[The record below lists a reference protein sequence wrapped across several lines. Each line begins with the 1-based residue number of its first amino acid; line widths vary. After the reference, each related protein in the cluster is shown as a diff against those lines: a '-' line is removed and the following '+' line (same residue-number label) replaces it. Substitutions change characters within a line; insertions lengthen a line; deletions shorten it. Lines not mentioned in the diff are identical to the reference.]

1 MYPNYLGNSALFI
14 GTLLRIVQ
22 FEDGLY
28 FFHFVKGGI
37 SFRYSTTNI
46 SKNSYIENSKLLG
59 LKVQDSYGR
68 TIDYVRIA
76 VTDRCN
82 LRCFYC
88 MPANGMP
95 YEPKAHLL
103 NYEEITRLLAVLGD
117 LGFSKVRFTGGEP
130 FLRKDF
136 MQLLERTSQLD
147 AFESIH
153 ITSNGTLLQ
162 KHIPKLKELR
172 IRKINLSIDSLD
184 KDRFHKIT
192 RRDDFEKVM
201 QTLYLLLENDFQVK
215 LNAVIMKGINTQDI
229 VPLAS
234 LAKEHPVNVRFIEE
248 MPFNGGYKENLEMY
262 SARDITADL
271 KANFGTLEPIAG
283 NHGDTAN
290 LFSIPGFKGNVG
302 VIAAFSRTFCNTCN
316 RLRISSKGEIKSCLY
331 DDGVFNIRDY
341 MRSGVTD
348 MQLADKFRE
357 IIRLKPKDGFEA
369 EALRKYPKKGMQ
381 SMSSIGG

>member
-136 MQLLERTSQLD
+136 MQLKESTNKLD
-147 AFESIH
+147 DIETIQ
-153 ITSNGTLLQ
+153 INSNGT
-162 KHIPKLKELR
+162 
-172 IRKINLSIDSLD
+172 
-184 KDRFHKIT
+184 
-192 RRDDFEKVM
+192 
-201 QTLYLLLENDFQVK
+201 
-215 LNAVIMKGINTQDI
+215 
-229 VPLAS
+229 
-234 LAKEHPVNVRFIEE
+234 
-248 MPFNGGYKENLEMY
+248 
-262 SARDITADL
+262 
-271 KANFGTLEPIAG
+271 
-283 NHGDTAN
+283 
-290 LFSIPGFKGNVG
+290 
-302 VIAAFSRTFCNTCN
+302 
-316 RLRISSKGEIKSCLY
+316 
-331 DDGVFNIRDY
+331 
-341 MRSGVTD
+341 
-348 MQLADKFRE
+348 
-357 IIRLKPKDGFEA
+357 
-369 EALRKYPKKGMQ
+369 
-381 SMSSIGG
+381 